1 MSAAKLWPT
10 TSILIAPAVT
20 LVTLVWSLPSQA
32 AILAHYD
39 FASSSAHSVD
49 GEPNS
54 VASLFA
60 DADGTLDFATEGN
73 PGPSA
78 FKSFGAIAATLDPAS
93 SSYFYF
99 TIAPVSGYALNLA
112 TLVFDFQ
119 KDKVI
124 GDGAKPVVTV
134 DLRSD
139 AGDDDFM
146 TSLGTFTINH
156 NSGQFSVD
164 LAADLGGLRFQN
176 LLTTTEFRFYLF
188 DGANG
193 TADRPGGA
201 HLDNVRLSGDS
212 IVVTPEPASLFAWSA
227 LAMVFAGARSSQRR
241 RRGVVA

>member
-1 MSAAKLWPT
+1 MSATKVWPT
-10 TSILIAPAVT
+10 RSILIAPALT
-20 LVTLVWSLPSQA
+20 LVALAWALPSQA

-39 FASSSAHSVD
+39 FASSSASSLD
-49 GEPNS
+49 GDPNS
-54 VASLFA
+54 VASLFT
-60 DADGTLDFATEGN
+60 DADGALDFGTGGN

-78 FKSFGAIAATLDPAS
+78 FKSFGDIASTLDLAS

-99 TIAPVSGYALNLA
+99 TITPTSGYALNLA

-156 NSGQFSVD
+156 NSGHFSVD

-193 TADRPGGA
+193 TADKPGGA

-212 IVVTPEPASLFAWSA
+212 VIVNPEPASLLVWSA
-227 LAMVFAGARSSQRR
+227 LGLVYAGARSWRKR